1 MHSQPGQETL
11 ERRGINHS
19 TNIDDKVMMYGGLNI
34 LGHALNITGNERRSK
49 NDSKATQGM
58 WL

>member
-11 ERRGINHS
+11 ERRGINHNS
-19 TNIDDKVMMYGGLNI
+19 NIDDKVMMYGELND
-34 LGHALNITGNERRSK
+34 LGHELYITGNERRSK
-49 NDSKATQGM
+49 DNSKATQGM